1 MGPQRRESGTGERGP
16 GQPEEQRG
24 HPGTRDALHAEGPG
38 LAWGRPWECHAAESR
53 CRHGAVVEGT
63 GFRKLGDSV
72 SRVDGST
79 LPQ

>member
-16 GQPEEQRG
+16 GAARG
-24 HPGTRDALHAEGPG
+24 AARSSRDE
-38 LAWGRPWECHAAESR
+38 GRPARRRSRIGLGEAWECRAAESR
-53 CRHGAVVEGT
+53 CGHGALVGGA